1 MTGAMTGATYRSQA
15 RPDGDGF
22 WPLLRAEWVK
32 FRTVRGWVAGLVV
45 AALAIMILGLGPSV
59 TGSCGMHG
67 PASACTQTLGQG
79 GEPVTDSF
87 YLARR
92 PLDGNGAITVR
103 MTSLTGQI
111 PDFSGNVRLGGGTQ
125 MRSGLVPW
133 AKAGII
139 VKASTRLGSAYA
151 AMMIT
156 GGHGVRMQ
164 YDYTGDVPGLAGTV
178 SAASPR
184 WLRLTRSGDT
194 LTGYDSPDGSHW
206 TRVAAVT
213 LAGLPSTV
221 QGGLFATSPPYL
233 QTSLGQLALD
243 TANSQ
248 ATGTFDHVALRGGW
262 AGGGQGGGGQ
272 ADGGWA
278 GTAIGA
284 PGGPA
289 AGSPGDFTE
298 AAGRFTVSG
307 TGDIAPAVSGASGL
321 GVTIAQTL
329 IGVFAGLIA
338 VAVVGAA
345 FMTAEY
351 RRGLIRVTFAAT
363 PRRGRVLAAKAVVIA
378 AVTFA
383 AGLVSAAVV
392 VVFGQRVLREHGV
405 YVWPAT
411 ALTELR
417 VIVGTAAVLAVAAV
431 LALAIGS
438 LLRRSAVTV
447 AVVVLVLVLP
457 YLLTVTTPLLP
468 AGPTEWLARVSPAAA
483 FAVQGTLARYPQ
495 VSNVYMPSAGYW
507 PLAPWAGLAVLCAW
521 AAVSLG
527 LAAYLLNR
535 RDA

>member
-1 MTGAMTGATYRSQA
+1 MTRAMTGATYRSQA
-15 RPDGDGF
+15 GPGGDGF
-22 WPLLRAEWVK
+22 GPLLRAEWVK
-32 FRTVRGWVAGLVV
+32 FRTVRGWVAGLIV
-45 AALAIMILGLGPSV
+45 AALAIMILGLGPST
-59 TGSCGMHG
+59 TGSCGMNG
-67 PASACTQTLGQG
+67 PASDCTQPLGPG

-87 YLARR
+87 YFARKA
-92 PLDGNGAITVR
+92 LDGNGSVTVR
-103 MTSLTGQI
+103 MTALTGQV
-111 PDFSGNVRLGGGTQ
+111 PDFSGTQRNGGGTQ

-139 VKASTRLGSAYA
+139 VKASSRQGSAYA

-156 GGHGVRMQ
+156 AGHGVRMQ
-164 YDYTGDVPGLAGTV
+164 YDYTGDVPGVIGRV

-194 LTGYDSPDGSHW
+194 LTGYDSADGSHW

-248 ATGTFDHVALRGGW
+248 ATGTFDHVTLRGGW
-262 AGGGQGGGGQ
+262 GG
-272 ADGGWA
+272 GGWA

-289 AGSPGDFTE
+289 AGSPGGFTD

-307 TGDIAPAVSGASGL
+307 TGDIAPSVSGGSGL

-329 IGVFAGLIA
+329 IGLFAGLIA

-383 AGLVSAAVV
+383 VGLVSAAVV
-392 VVFGQRVLREHGV
+392 VIVGQRVLRDHGV
-405 YVWPAT
+405 YVWPT
-411 ALTELR
+411 STLTELR

-431 LALAIGS
+431 LALAIGT

-447 AVVVLVLVLP
+447 AVVIVVLVLP

-468 AGPTEWLARVSPAAA
+468 AGPTDWLARVSPAAA
-483 FAVQGTLARYPQ
+483 FAVQGTMAQYPQ
-495 VSNVYMPSAGYW
+495 VNNVYMPSAGYW

-521 AAVSLG
+521 AAVALG

>member
-1 MTGAMTGATYRSQA
+1 MTDTLYRSQA
-15 RPDGDGF
+15 RPGGDPF
-22 WPLLRAEWVK
+22 AQLLRAEWVK
-32 FRTVRGWVAGLVV
+32 FRTVRGWVAGIII
-45 AALAIMILGLGPSV
+45 AALAIMILGLGPST

-67 PASACTQTLGQG
+67 PASDCVQTLGPG
-79 GEPVTDSF
+79 GEPVMDSF
-87 YLARR
+87 YFVHQ
-92 PLDGNGAITVR
+92 PLDGNGSITVA

-111 PDFSGNVRLGGGTQ
+111 PDFSGSGGGNDGPQ

-139 VKASTRLGSAYA
+139 IKASTRQGSAYA

-164 YDYTGDVPGLAGTV
+164 YDYTGDAAASPVPGNVSSV
-178 SAASPR
+178 SAVSPR
-184 WLRLTRSGDT
+184 WLRLTRSGVT
-194 LTGYDSPDGSHW
+194 VTGYDSADGTHW
-206 TRVAAVT
+206 AKVAAVA
-213 LAGLPSTV
+213 LAGLPTAV
-221 QGGLFATSPPYL
+221 QGGLFATSPQYL
-233 QTSLGQLALD
+233 QTSMGQLSLSTGD
-243 TANSQ
+243 SQ
-248 ATGTFDHVALRGGW
+248 ATGTFGHISLRGAW
-262 AGGGQGGGGQ
+262 P
-272 ADGGWA
+272 DGEWA

-289 AGSPGDFTE
+289 AGSPGGFTD
-298 AAGRFTVSG
+298 AAGTFTVSG

-338 VAVVGAA
+338 VAVVGAM

-383 AGLVSAAVV
+383 AGLVSATVV
-392 VVFGQRVLREHGV
+392 VTFGQRVLRDHGV
-405 YVWPAT
+405 YVWPVT
-411 ALTELR
+411 ALTEVR

-431 LALAIGS
+431 IALAVGTVV
-438 LLRRSAVTV
+438 RRGAVAVT
-447 AVVVLVLVLP
+447 AVVVVIASP

-468 AGPTEWLARVSPAAA
+468 AGPTDWLARVTPAAA
-483 FAVQGTLARYPQ
+483 FAVQQTLIQYPQ
-495 VSNVYMPSAGYW
+495 VSNVYTPSAGYW
-507 PLAPWAGLAVLCAW
+507 PLAPWAGFVVLCAW
-521 AAVSLG
+521 AAAALG